1 MQSNSMWMTS
11 KDVAEKLDVSVRT
24 VRNWIENF
32 SSYMVLQ
39 KNSQGHFLLS
49 EQAFALLIEI
59 KRMKDSGVPTLREVE
74 ELLVLEKIVPER
86 KSGEFDDHVF
96 EEEDAAVMF
105 QNEDTTHPDHLFTR
119 LNEIEEKLAHQL
131 SAVSREMTDVFSQ
144 SVAALAQPK
153 QNESNPKPSPDLML
167 TQYYKEILRKMEDM
181 EKKQEDLRLEMRK
194 MNFEIQMVGAIQ
206 KQEEKK
212 KKRFGWSLFRFA
224 KPATK

>member
-24 VRNWIENF
+24 IRNWIENF

-49 EQAFALLIEI
+49 EQAFALLVEI

-74 ELLVLEKIVPER
+74 ELLVLEKIVPEHQ
-86 KSGEFDDHVF
+86 SVEFSDHAFEEDELLPDHVSS
-96 EEEDAAVMF
+96 
-105 QNEDTTHPDHLFTR
+105 R
-119 LNEIEEKLAHQL
+119 LNEIEAKLARQL
-131 SAVSREMTDVFSQ
+131 ADVSREITDVFNQ
-144 SVAALAQPK
+144 SVSELSRPHAEELSPAPA
-153 QNESNPKPSPDLML
+153 PDLLL
-167 TQYYKEILRKMEDM
+167 TQYYKEILRKMDEM

-212 KKRFGWSLFRFA
+212 KKRFRWPLFSFA
-224 KPATK
+224 KSAAK